1 MSRLKKILELRRQL
15 RELGNY
21 DTSIAGAIG
30 EIYAE
35 EVLGMIKAAKGT
47 KGIDGHI
54 NGRSVQ
60 IKTKDGKAR
69 SNTQVYAGIKLN
81 KHLAED
87 LVMVMIEGDEI
98 SHVGPVPI
106 NELPFYENK
115 TERRYYLSKV
125 KEYVEKNGQ

>member
-1 MSRLKKILELRRQL
+1 MSRLKKILEIRQAL
-15 RELGNY
+15 KELGEY

-35 EVLGMIKAAKGT
+35 EVLGMIKAPVGT
-47 KGIDGHI
+47 KGIDGYI

-60 IKTKDGKAR
+60 VKTKDGKAR

-81 KHLAED
+81 KHLADD
-87 LVMVMIEGDEI
+87 LVMVMIEGVEI

-106 NELPFYENK
+106 TELPYYENK

-125 KEYVEKNGQ
+125 KEYLANQ